1 MKWVLPKPV
10 EKTQYNNS
18 SLCSILQKI
27 LIRRGLTI
35 NTELDEFL
43 TPSELPNSGDHFGD
57 LEKATNR
64 IISACNN
71 QSKIA
76 ICGDYDADGIT
87 STVLLFELL
96 SDLGANA
103 IPYIP
108 SRLEDGYGLN
118 KKMINDINNNNIKLV
133 ITVDNGIS
141 AFEAIKES
149 EKFGIDLIIT
159 DHHKIPKNIPDI
171 FALIH
176 PELSPDD
183 SPYKCLA
190 GVGIAYM
197 LSKYICKKILYDIN
211 NTNASSLFC
220 IGTVADMAPLV
231 GANRKWLKECLP
243 SITNSYNFGIQAIV
257 HQLKFDNVDI
267 TTDDIGYKIAPIINA
282 VGRISHPNIII
293 DLLTTKSE
301 KEAKRLAKEC
311 IVINQK
317 RKLMT
322 TSITKEA
329 LDLAY
334 EEVNNNFKFILLSN
348 NDWHSGIIGIVAAK
362 ILDKFNLPTAILSR
376 SADGFFRGSVRSNQ
390 FLKVNQA
397 LNECGDLF
405 LSYGGHAAA
414 GGFTIKEENI
424 NLLKEKLNN
433 IAYRELSNFDISK
446 SISPEAHIDFNDIN
460 NQFYDQ
466 LKKLGPF
473 GIQNKAPIF
482 WTRKCKIL
490 ALFNLK
496 GGHLKLKLW
505 DGTSVIDAI
514 KWNNSYLL
522 KLNDLI
528 DIAFRIEMNIW
539 NKTKKLQL
547 NLIDIKKYSQKVTL
561 SLHNR
566 NYTCELINS
575 NDIKITNNHGQII
588 SSASNLNTFRTN
600 SKDQAYIKKV
610 LSFAQ
615 IALGQET

>member
-10 EKTQYNNS
+10 QQKEFKNS
-18 SLCSILQKI
+18 SLSSILQKI

-35 NTELDEFL
+35 HTELDEFL
-43 TPSELPNSGDHFGD
+43 SPRELPNSEDHFGD
-57 LEKATNR
+57 LEKATIR

-71 QSKIA
+71 HSKIA

-87 STVLLFELL
+87 STVLLYELL
-96 SDLGANA
+96 SNLGANA

-141 AFEAIKES
+141 AFDAIKES

-171 FALIH
+171 YALIH
-176 PELSPDD
+176 PELSPDH

-197 LSKYICKKILYDIN
+197 LCKYICKKIHYDIN

-231 GANRKWLKECLP
+231 GANRKWLKQCLP
-243 SITNSYNFGIQAIV
+243 NITRSRNFGIQAIV
-257 HQLKFDNVDI
+257 NQLKFDDVDI
-267 TTDDIGYKIAPIINA
+267 TTDDIGFKIAPIINA
-282 VGRISHPNIII
+282 VGRISQPKIII
-293 DLLTTKSE
+293 NLLTTKSE
-301 KEAKRLAKEC
+301 KDAKRLAKEC

-317 RKLMT
+317 RRQMT

-329 LDLAY
+329 IDFAY
-334 EEVNNNFKFILLSN
+334 EQVNNNFKFILLLN
-348 NDWHSGIIGIVAAK
+348 NDWHPGIIGIAAAK
-362 ILDKFNLPTAILSR
+362 VLDKFNLPTAILSR
-376 SADGFFRGSVRSNQ
+376 SADGLFRGSVRSNKY
-390 FLKVNQA
+390 FKVNQA
-397 LNECGDLF
+397 LNECADLF
-405 LSYGGHAAA
+405 LSHGGHAAA

-424 NLLKEKLNN
+424 NLLKAKLNN

-446 SISPEAHIDFNDIN
+446 SIAPEAYIDFNDIN

-466 LKKLGPF
+466 LRKLGPF
-473 GIQNKAPIF
+473 GIKNQAPVF
-482 WTRKCKIL
+482 WTRKCKIVE
-490 ALFNLK
+490 LFELK
-496 GGHLKLKLW
+496 GGHLKLKLC
-505 DGTSVIDAI
+505 DGTSVMEAI
-514 KWNNSYLL
+514 KWNNSDLL

-528 DIAFRIEMNIW
+528 DIAFCIEMNIW
-539 NKTKKLQL
+539 KKTKKLQL
-547 NLIDIKKYSQKVTL
+547 NLIDIKKYSSEVTL

-566 NYTCELINS
+566 TYKCEIINS
-575 NDIKITNNHGQII
+575 NDIKITNVFGQTI
-588 SSASNLNTFRTN
+588 SSASNANTFRIN
-600 SKDQAYIKKV
+600 RKDKAFVKKV